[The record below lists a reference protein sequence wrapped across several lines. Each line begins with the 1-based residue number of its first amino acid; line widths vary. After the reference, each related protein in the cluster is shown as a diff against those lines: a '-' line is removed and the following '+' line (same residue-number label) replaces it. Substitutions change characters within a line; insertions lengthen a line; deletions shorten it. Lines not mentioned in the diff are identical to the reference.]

1 MVQIIIQRSALQQE
15 QSEYFIRKKPN
26 FYASPSVIAPIGMV
40 DDYIYDD
47 GSAFYSSAQRN
58 QGNGNDEDAEIDE
71 ETEMEEAR
79 LALEKADNF
88 WK

>member
-40 DDYIYDD
+40 DDYNYDD
-47 GSAFYSSAQRN
+47 GSTFYSSAQRN